1 MTDAKP
7 APDLDEED
15 EEEEPPGLWTSFGI
29 ALRLIVGWF
38 CVAIGSLNLIV
49 EVDRVTGSPD
59 VAYFLFHC
67 VLFVG
72 GLVLLG
78 VSWMGRSPGPV
89 GYTAFGLVLAGGTVL
104 SAISVTNTVCCLQTY
119 AIRHGYPFSFLARN
133 EGEPWHVDSQHLL
146 ANLLFWGYVGLFVLV
161 AVSLVRRAT
170 GHTPDEP
177 ETKHPETQHYAHAEP
192 RAEER
197 VREQQPADD

>member
-59 VAYFLFHC
+59 VPYFLFHS

-104 SAISVTNTVCCLQTY
+104 SAISVTNTVCCMQTY
-119 AIRHGYPFSFLARN
+119 AIRHGYPFSFLARD
-133 EGEPWHVDSQHLL
+133 EGVGARWHVDSQHLL

-161 AVSLVRRAT
+161 AVSLARRAP
-170 GHTPDEP
+170 GRPPQAPKSAPHA
-177 ETKHPETQHYAHAEP
+177 YAHAQP
-192 RAEER
+192 PAAAH
-197 VREQQPADD
+197 VREPPPAGD